1 MVTGGAGTIG
11 LEVAKAFAKQ
21 GAACFLVDL
30 DQVSLEKALVEM
42 GDGHAGAAFN
52 VTKSNSA
59 EGAMHAC
66 VEAFGGLDI
75 LVSNAGSAVAGAMLE
90 MSIET
95 MRDAFELN
103 FFSHHEFA
111 TQAAKLMKLQ
121 GREGQILFNISKQA
135 VNPGKNFGA
144 YGMPKA
150 TTFFLMRQLA
160 LELGEE
166 GIRVNGVNA
175 DRIRSG
181 LLTDNFISERANARG
196 LSVGRYMAGNLL
208 KKEVLANHVADAFT
222 SLALLKRTTGHV
234 ITVDG
239 GNIEATLR

>member
-1 MVTGGAGTIG
+1 
-11 LEVAKAFAKQ
+11 
-21 GAACFLVDL
+21 
-30 DQVSLEKALVEM
+30 
-42 GDGHAGAAFN
+42 
-52 VTKSNSA
+52 
-59 EGAMHAC
+59 MHAC

-90 MSIET
+90 IST
-95 MRDAFELN
+95 KKMRDAFELN
-103 FFSHHEFA
+103 FFSHHSFA
-111 TQAAKLMKLQ
+111 TEAAKLFKLQ

-150 TTFFLMRQLA
+150 STFFLMRQLA
-160 LELGEE
+160 LELGGE

-181 LLTDNFISERANARG
+181 LLTDSFISERANARG
-196 LSVGRYMAGNLL
+196 ISEDQYMAGNLL
-208 KKEVLANHVADAFT
+208 NKEVQADHVADAFT
-222 SLALLKRTTGHV
+222 SLALLERTTGHV

-239 GNIEATLR
+239 GNIEAALR